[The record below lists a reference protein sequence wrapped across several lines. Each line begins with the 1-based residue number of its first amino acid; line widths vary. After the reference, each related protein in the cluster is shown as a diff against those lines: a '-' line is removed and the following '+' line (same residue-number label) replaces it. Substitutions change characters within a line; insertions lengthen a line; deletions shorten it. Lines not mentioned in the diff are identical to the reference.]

1 MSAQHDLRVVPS
13 AALDPARQRILE
25 LVRDEPASAAGVA
38 RRLGLSRQRVN
49 YHVRALEKAG
59 LVEQVGERQRRGLKE
74 RLVRATATHYFVS
87 PSAGAV
93 LSPQPEQIRD
103 RFSAAYQVAVA
114 ARTVHEVGR
123 LMELA
128 SAAGKPLPTLTI
140 DTEVRFATPER
151 RDAFA
156 DELFAAVTALVAKYH
171 DAECDDGRSYRLSL
185 AAHPAYRAPAAGD
198 DAAPTPTTTLE

>member
-1 MSAQHDLRVVPS
+1 MSAQHDLRVVR
-13 AALDPARQRILE
+13 AGELDPARQRILE

-38 RRLGLSRQRVN
+38 RQLGLPRQRVN
-49 YHVRALEKAG
+49 YHVRELEKAG

-93 LSPQPEQIRD
+93 LSPDPEQVRD
-103 RFSAAYQVAVA
+103 RFSATYQVAVA
-114 ARTVHEVGR
+114 ARTVHEVGK

-140 DTEVRFATPER
+140 DTEVRFATPRE

-156 DELFAAVTALVAKYH
+156 DELFAAVTSLVAKYH

-185 AAHPAYRAPAAGD
+185 AAHPVYRAPAASD
-198 DAAPTPTTTLE
+198 VAHPSTTPE